1 MGIFLTILKILGIV
15 LASIVGLLLLIILL
29 VLFVPVTYK
38 VSGEYGD
45 KIGGRV
51 KVGWLFA
58 SATGNIK
65 KTDDGMDGIAKLKVF
80 GIPIKKI
87 RLMGHDDTEDKHK
100 VKPKKE
106 KKNKKS
112 GTGKAPD
119 ERTETGNSQMSDLE
133 NDLVNSPV
141 NRLKNNTENSSENG
155 SVNAT
160 NDADSQNSRDH
171 NFGEFVSGISGVA
184 GAGGSNI
191 NNIIT
196 GAADTNGINSNVGVG
211 ETGGKADSINGNES
225 FDIDGESDIN
235 KEIDRIFGTG
245 EETPEEDKAADEDS
259 EKGKVGI
266 IEKLRL
272 KALKILEK
280 ISGTKDKVLDKKDT
294 LIRKKDHFIEFL
306 DKPYTK
312 NTIARGK
319 KLLKKVF
326 KNLLPRKGNANV
338 LFGLKTPEKTGAML
352 GNVCMFYPL
361 YHKWLHITPEFYEK
375 KIEADLWF
383 KGRIFIGSM
392 AIPALFLVLSKDFK
406 RTRNLAKKI

>member
-29 VLFVPVTYK
+29 VLFVPLTYK

-80 GIPIKKI
+80 GISIKKI
-87 RLMGHDDTEDKHK
+87 RLMRHDDTEDKHK

-141 NRLKNNTENSSENG
+141 NGLKN
-155 SVNAT
+155 
-160 NDADSQNSRDH
+160 H
-171 NFGEFVSGISGVA
+171 
-184 GAGGSNI
+184 
-191 NNIIT
+191 T
-196 GAADTNGINSNVGVG
+196 GAADTTGINGNVRVG

-245 EETPEEDKAADEDS
+245 DETPEQDKTADENSGKTADEDVNKTADEDS
-259 EKGKVGI
+259 EKEKVGI

-280 ISGTKDKVLDKKDT
+280 ISGTKDKVLDQKDT

-338 LFGLKTPEKTGAML
+338 LFGLKTPEQTGAML
-352 GNVCMFYPL
+352 GKVCMFYPL

-392 AIPALFLVLSKDFK
+392 AIPALFLVLSQDFK

>member
-87 RLMGHDDTEDKHK
+87 RLMGHDENKDKQK
-100 VKPKKE
+100 IKKKKK

-141 NRLKNNTENSSENG
+141 NGLKNN
-155 SVNAT
+155 
-160 NDADSQNSRDH
+160 
-171 NFGEFVSGISGVA
+171 
-184 GAGGSNI
+184 
-191 NNIIT
+191 T
-196 GAADTNGINSNVGVG
+196 GAADTNGINGNVGVG

-245 EETPEEDKAADEDS
+245 EETPEEDKTADENSGKNADEDVNKTSDEDS
-259 EKGKVGI
+259 EKEKVGI

-352 GNVCMFYPL
+352 GKVCMFYPL

>member
-141 NRLKNNTENSSENG
+141 NGLKNNTENSSENG

-225 FDIDGESDIN
+225 FDIDGES
-235 KEIDRIFGTG
+235 
-245 EETPEEDKAADEDS
+245 
-259 EKGKVGI
+259 KVGI

-352 GNVCMFYPL
+352 GKVCMFYPL